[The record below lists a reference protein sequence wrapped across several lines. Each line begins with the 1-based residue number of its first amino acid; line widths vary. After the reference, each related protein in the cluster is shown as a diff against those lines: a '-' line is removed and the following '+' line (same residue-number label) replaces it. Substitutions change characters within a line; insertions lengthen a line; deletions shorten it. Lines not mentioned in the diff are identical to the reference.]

1 LSERLIVVVS
11 LTQIATN
18 NDQFTTTIN
27 TMIKSLHARHHQLAQ
42 QETQVEFLNN
52 GIFKEGK
59 LPTFK
64 SKIEAFGHFP
74 LKPSKI
80 EIFQMN
86 IGYMCNQ
93 VCKHCHVD
101 AGPDRKEIMT
111 RETMQQCLDVLEQA
125 KIHTLDI
132 TGGAP
137 EMNPDFR
144 WFVTEAKKRGVQE
157 IIVRSNLTIILANP
171 KYHDLPAFFK
181 EHGVRVCSSLPF
193 YNADKTNRQR
203 GEGVFETSVKAL
215 QMLNVVGYG
224 KPDSG
229 LILDLVYNPS
239 GAFLP
244 GDQTQLERDFKKELK
259 EHFSI
264 DFNSLFTI
272 TNIPISRFLD
282 FLIESGNYEEY
293 MEKLINAFNP
303 MAVGGVMCRNTVSI
317 DWQGFLY
324 DCDFNQM
331 LGLKTDARKGQHIST
346 FNVVALESRDIVIGQ
361 HCFACTAGAGS
372 SCQGATA

>member
-1 LSERLIVVVS
+1 
-11 LTQIATN
+11 
-18 NDQFTTTIN
+18 
-27 TMIKSLHARHHQLAQ
+27 MIKSLHARHHQLAQ
-42 QETQVEFLNN
+42 QEKQVEFLNN
-52 GIFKEGK
+52 GVFKEGK
-59 LPTFK
+59 LPRFQQKLDT
-64 SKIEAFGHFP
+64 AGLFP
-74 LKPSKI
+74 LRPNSL
-80 EIFQMN
+80 EILQVN

-111 RETMQQCLDVLEQA
+111 RDTMQQCLDVLERT
-125 KIHTLDI
+125 KISTLDI

-144 WFVTEAKKRGVQE
+144 WFVTEAKVRGVEE
-157 IIVRSNLTIILANP
+157 IIVRSNLTILLANP
-171 KYHDLPAFFK
+171 KYHDLPKFFR
-181 EHGVRVCSSLPF
+181 EHQVRVCSSLPF

-203 GEGVFETSVKAL
+203 GEGVFETSIKAL
-215 QMLNVVGYG
+215 QLLNAEGYG
-224 KPDSG
+224 KEGSG
-229 LILDLVYNPS
+229 LVLDLVYNPT

-244 GDQTQLERDFKKELK
+244 GDQFQLQRDFKKELR
-259 EHFSI
+259 EHFAVE
-264 DFNSLFTI
+264 FNNLFTI

-303 MAVGGVMCRNTVSI
+303 SAAQGVMCRNTISV
-317 DWQGFLY
+317 DWQGNLY

-331 LGLKTDARKGQHIST
+331 LGLKTAQTSGQHIST
-346 FNVVALESRDIVIGQ
+346 FDLQKLAQREIIVSQ

-372 SCQGATA
+372 SCQGATV

>member
-1 LSERLIVVVS
+1 
-11 LTQIATN
+11 
-18 NDQFTTTIN
+18 
-27 TMIKSLHARHHQLAQ
+27 MIKSLHARHHELANQERQLQ
-42 QETQVEFLNN
+42 ILDNS
-52 GIFKEGK
+52 IFKQGV

-64 SKIEAFGHFP
+64 NILESHGLYP
-74 LKPSKI
+74 LKSSKI
-80 EIFQMN
+80 EIFQVN
-86 IGYMCNQ
+86 VGYMCNQ
-93 VCKHCHVD
+93 TCKHCHVD

-111 RETMQQCLDVLEQA
+111 RETMQLCLEVLEKS

-144 WFVTEAKKRGVQE
+144 WFVSEAHARGVTE

-171 KYHDLPAFFK
+171 KYHDLPEFFK
-181 EHGVRVCSSLPF
+181 QHKVRVVSSLPF
-193 YNADKTNRQR
+193 YNAGKTDRQR
-203 GEGVFETSVKAL
+203 GEGVFKDSIDAL
-215 QMLNVVGYG
+215 HRLNEAGYG
-224 KPDSG
+224 QADSG
-229 LILDLVYNPS
+229 LILDLVYNPV

-244 GDQTQLERDFKKELK
+244 GNQAQLERDFKNELK
-259 EHFSI
+259 QHFNI

-293 MEKLINAFNP
+293 MEKLVNAFNP
-303 MAVGGVMCRNTVSI
+303 AAVAGVMCRNTISV

-331 LGLKTDARKGQHIST
+331 LGLKTIQSSAQHLSE
-346 FNVVALESRDIVIGQ
+346 FNLTKLENRVIVTGQ
-361 HCFACTAGAGS
+361 HCYGCTAGAGS
-372 SCQGATA
+372 SCQGATI